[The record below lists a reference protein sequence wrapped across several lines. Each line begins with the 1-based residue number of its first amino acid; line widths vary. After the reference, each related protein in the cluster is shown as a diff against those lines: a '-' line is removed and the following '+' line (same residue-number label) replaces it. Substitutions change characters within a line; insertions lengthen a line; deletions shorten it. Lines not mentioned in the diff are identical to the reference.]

1 MKALVT
7 GSKGFIGTHLVD
19 YLLKKR
25 YHVLATYHKS
35 TTSDQINPQAE
46 IEECDVRD
54 KDRVF
59 GIIRGF
65 RPDRIFHLAA
75 QSYPTISWEDPWYTL
90 QTNVLGTANVFE
102 AVKRFSPSSIILNAG
117 SSGEYGDVNE
127 KDIPVRE
134 TQSFR
139 PLHPYGVSK
148 VAQELL
154 AYSYHRNFDVKSITV
169 RIFNATGPGKVND
182 VCSDFT
188 KRLTEM
194 EKSGLEKRLRVGN
207 LDARRSIT
215 DVRDVIRAFDL
226 LLMHGRT
233 GEAYNVSGEKAYGIR
248 EIIGILRELVNFDFE
263 IRQDPSLIRPTEEPV
278 IYGDSSKLKKE
289 TGWQQEIQLETTLKD
304 MLNYWGRVL

>member
-7 GSKGFIGTHLVD
+7 GSKGFIGAHLVD
-19 YLLKKR
+19 YLLKKGYR
-25 YHVLATYHKS
+25 VLATYYKS

-54 KDRVF
+54 TDRVF
-59 GIIRGF
+59 EIIRDF

-90 QTNVLGTANVFE
+90 QTNVLGTVNVFE
-102 AVKRFSPSSIILNAG
+102 AVKRFSPSAIILNAG

-127 KDIPVRE
+127 KDIPIKE

-154 AYSYHRNFDVKSITV
+154 AYQYHRNSDVKSITA
-169 RIFNATGPGKVND
+169 RIFNTTGPGKVND

-188 KRLTEM
+188 KRLAEM

-207 LDARRSIT
+207 LDARRSIA

-233 GEAYNVSGEKAYGIR
+233 GEAYNVSGEKAYGTR
-248 EIIGILRELVNFDFE
+248 EIIGILRELVKFDFK
-263 IRQDPSLIRPTEEPV
+263 IWQDPSLIRTTDEPI
-278 IYGDSSKLKKE
+278 IYGDSSKLKEE
-289 TGWQQEIQLETTLKD
+289 TGWQQEIQLKTTLKD
-304 MLNYWGRVL
+304 MLGYWGRVL

>member
-1 MKALVT
+1 M
-7 GSKGFIGTHLVD
+7 
-19 YLLKKR
+19 
-25 YHVLATYHKS
+25 LATYYKS

-59 GIIRGF
+59 DIIRDF
-65 RPDRIFHLAA
+65 RPDRIFHLDA
-75 QSYPTISWEDPWYTL
+75 QSYATISWEDPWYTL
-90 QTNVLGTANVFE
+90 QTNVLGTVNVFE
-102 AVKRFSPSSIILNAG
+102 AVKRFSPSAIILNAG

-127 KDIPVRE
+127 KDIPLRE

-154 AYSYHRNFDVKSITV
+154 AYQYHRNFDVKSITV

-233 GEAYNVSGEKAYGIR
+233 GEAYNVSGEKAYRTR
-248 EIIGILRELVNFDFE
+248 EIIDILRDLVNFDFQ
-263 IRQDPSLIRPTEEPV
+263 IWQDPSLIRPTDEPV
-278 IYGDSSKLKKE
+278 IYGDSTKLKKE
-289 TGWQQEIQLETTLKD
+289 TGWQQEIQLKTTLKD
-304 MLNYWGRVL
+304 MLEYWRRVL